1 LYRRKSGHRGS
12 RRLDVDGA
20 AVLKRTHALSC
31 FPLPAMS
38 DRSVLSVLVVEDNA
52 DLAANIADFL
62 EGHGHL
68 VDVALDGVTGLHL
81 AVTQPHD
88 VIVLDLMLPGI
99 DGLTLCRRLRQD
111 AQSATPVLMLTART
125 TLDDKIAGF
134 SEGADDYLVKPFE
147 LRELELRLA
156 ALVRRAQ
163 SGEHLSR
170 LQVADLV
177 FDLGTR
183 MVQRAGH
190 PLALPLLPLRILEL
204 LMKRSPN
211 VVWRREIEQAA
222 WGDSPP
228 DSDSLRV
235 HMHTLRAAID
245 PPNLP
250 PLLHTIR
257 GVGYQLKAP
266 DVPPA

>member
-1 LYRRKSGHRGS
+1 MNDRASF
-12 RRLDVDGA
+12 
-20 AVLKRTHALSC
+20 AVLI
-31 FPLPAMS
+31 
-38 DRSVLSVLVVEDNA
+38 VEDNA

-62 EGHGHL
+62 EGRGHQ
-68 VDVALDGVTGLHL
+68 VDVAMDGVTGLHL

-88 VIVLDLMLPGI
+88 VIVLDLMLPGL

-111 AQSATPVLMLTART
+111 AKSATPVLMLTARA

-134 SEGADDYLVKPFE
+134 GEGADDYLVKPFE
-147 LRELELRLA
+147 LRELEMRLA
-156 ALVRRAQ
+156 ALVRRAKG
-163 SGEHLSR
+163 GERLNR

-183 MVQRAGH
+183 VVQRAGRT
-190 PLALPLLPLRILEL
+190 LNLPMMPLRILEQ

-235 HMHTLRAAID
+235 HMHTLRSAID
-245 PPNLP
+245 PPDLP
-250 PLLHTIR
+250 PLLHTVR

-266 DVPPA
+266 DGPPA